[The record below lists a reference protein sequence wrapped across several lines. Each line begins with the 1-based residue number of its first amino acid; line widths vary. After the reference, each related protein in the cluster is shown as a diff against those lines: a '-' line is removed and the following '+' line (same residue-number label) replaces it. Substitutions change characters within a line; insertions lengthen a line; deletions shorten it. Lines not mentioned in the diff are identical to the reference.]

1 MGWMNKLFGSEEEVG
16 PEEAHRRTLEAE
28 KADEGGKAPAKKAP
42 AKKAASS
49 EHEHAE
55 HEPAAKKAAAVPAP
69 RAAAAAAPHAHAP
82 VQSGSP
88 THPTVS
94 KGTGKTLEHDQMLT
108 VHILTHVPE
117 HSPREDDPHYHLFEQ
132 AKARLKRQGMWKC
145 IIDDDLC
152 DGEPELHHT
161 HVEFSQINQVDE
173 KKIMQAL
180 GLHFETD
187 EDFQKWAESPGNL
200 EVLCANHHRAHYGIH
215 VIPGP
220 LWEALRFHKTGT
232 GPAAEFV
239 PADKVDAAAAGTGDD
254 EKPPAKTAAKKAAK

>member
-1 MGWMNKLFGSEEEVG
+1 MGWMSKLFGSEEEIG
-16 PEEAHRRTLEAE
+16 PEEAHRRAE
-28 KADEGGKAPAKKAP
+28 SEKKSEG
-42 AKKAASS
+42 
-49 EHEHAE
+49 AE
-55 HEPAAKKAAAVPAP
+55 RHTAAKKTAAKKTAAKADKDDDDKPAARKTVPAP
-69 RAAAAAAPHAHAP
+69 REAHSHEPAR
-82 VQSGSP
+82 SGSP

-94 KGTGKTLEHDQMLT
+94 KATGKTLEHDQMLT
-108 VHILTHVPE
+108 VHVLTHVPE

-152 DGEPELHHT
+152 DGQPELHHT

-232 GPAAEFV
+232 GPAAEFLS
-239 PADKVDAAAAGTGDD
+239 ADEAEARQDALDD
-254 EKPPAKTAAKKAAK
+254 DDKPAAKKAAK

>member
-1 MGWMNKLFGSEEEVG
+1 MGWMSKLFGSEEEIG
-16 PEEAHRRTLEAE
+16 PEEAHRRAASEKKTEEAE
-28 KADEGGKAPAKKAP
+28 HTPAKKTA
-42 AKKAASS
+42 AKKTAAK
-49 EHEHAE
+49 ADDKDDAK
-55 HEPAAKKAAAVPAP
+55 PAAKKTVPAP
-69 RAAAAAAPHAHAP
+69 RAAAKEP
-82 VQSGSP
+82 QRTSSP
-88 THPTVS
+88 AHPTVS
-94 KGTGKTLEHDQMLT
+94 KATGKTLEHDQMLT
-108 VHILTHVPE
+108 VHVLTHVPE

-132 AKARLKRQGMWKC
+132 AKSRLKRQGMWKC

-152 DGEPELHHT
+152 EGEPELHHT

-180 GLHFETD
+180 GLHFDTD

-232 GPAAEFV
+232 GPAAEFLSNDEV
-239 PADKVDAAAAGTGDD
+239 KAREDGQADDA
-254 EKPPAKTAAKKAAK
+254 KPAAKKAAKS

>member
-1 MGWMNKLFGSEEEVG
+1 MGWMSKLFGSEEEVG
-16 PEEAHRRTLEAE
+16 PEEAHRRAQEAGKGQGE
-28 KADEGGKAPAKKAP
+28 KAPAKKAP
-42 AKKAASS
+42 AKKTAASS
-49 EHEHAE
+49 E
-55 HEPAAKKAAAVPAP
+55 HEPAAKKAVPAP
-69 RAAAAAAPHAHAP
+69 RAAAPHAHEPAR
-82 VQSGSP
+82 SGSP

-94 KGTGKTLEHDQMLT
+94 KGTGMTLEHDQMLT
-108 VHILTHVPE
+108 VHVLTHVPE

-132 AKARLKRQGMWKC
+132 AKSRLKRQGMWKC

-232 GPAAEFV
+232 GPAAEFLSADDAKAREEAQSAGGDKK
-239 PADKVDAAAAGTGDD
+239 PA
-254 EKPPAKTAAKKAAK
+254 AKTAAKKVAK

>member
-1 MGWMNKLFGSEEEVG
+1 MGWMSKLFGSEEEVG
-16 PEEAHRRTLEAE
+16 PEEAHRRAVEAE
-28 KADEGGKAPAKKAP
+28 KESKDSAKKAP

-49 EHEHAE
+49 EHAEHA
-55 HEPAAKKAAAVPAP
+55 PAAKKTAAAAVPAP
-69 RAAAAAAPHAHAP
+69 RAAASHSHEPAR
-82 VQSGSP
+82 SGSP

-94 KGTGKTLEHDQMLT
+94 RATGKTLEHDQMLT
-108 VHILTHVPE
+108 VHVLTHVPE

-232 GPAAEFV
+232 GPAAEFI
-239 PADKVDAAAAGTGDD
+239 PADKVDEVTAGGSGDD
-254 EKPPAKTAAKKAAK
+254 EKPAAKKAAAKKVAK

>member
-1 MGWMNKLFGSEEEVG
+1 MGWMSKLFGSEEEIG
-16 PEEAHRRTLEAE
+16 PEEAHRRAE
-28 KADEGGKAPAKKAP
+28 SEKKAEGAEHHTAAKKTAAKKTAAKADKDDDDK
-42 AKKAASS
+42 
-49 EHEHAE
+49 
-55 HEPAAKKAAAVPAP
+55 PAAKKVPAP
-69 RAAAAAAPHAHAP
+69 RGGASHDHEP
-82 VQSGSP
+82 SRTGSP

-94 KGTGKTLEHDQMLT
+94 KATGKTLEHDQMLT
-108 VHILTHVPE
+108 VHVLTHVPE

-152 DGEPELHHT
+152 EGDPELHHT

-180 GLHFETD
+180 GLHFDTD

-232 GPAAEFV
+232 GPAAEFLS
-239 PADKVDAAAAGTGDD
+239 ADEAEARQDAMDD
-254 EKPPAKTAAKKAAK
+254 DDAKPAAKKAAK

>member
-1 MGWMNKLFGSEEEVG
+1 MGWMSKLFGSEEEIG
-16 PEEAHRRTLEAE
+16 PEEAHRRAAE
-28 KADEGGKAPAKKAP
+28 SHKSEDAKPAAKKAP
-42 AKKAASS
+42 AKKA
-49 EHEHAE
+49 
-55 HEPAAKKAAAVPAP
+55 VPAP
-69 RAAAAAAPHAHAP
+69 RAAAHSHEPA
-82 VQSGSP
+82 QSGSP

-145 IIDDDLC
+145 IIGDDLC

-173 KKIMQAL
+173 KKIQEAL

-239 PADKVDAAAAGTGDD
+239 PADKVDAAAAGSGDD
-254 EKPPAKTAAKKAAK
+254 EKPPAKAAKKAVAKK

>member
-1 MGWMNKLFGSEEEVG
+1 MGWMSKLFNSEEEVG
-16 PEEAHRRTLEAE
+16 PEEAHRRAEEAHKAEAE
-28 KADEGGKAPAKKAP
+28 EKAPAKKTA
-42 AKKAASS
+42 AKKA
-49 EHEHAE
+49 AE
-55 HEPAAKKAAAVPAP
+55 HEPAKASSSSSTAAKKTAAAVPAP
-69 RAAAAAAPHAHAP
+69 RAAASHTHEPA
-82 VQSGSP
+82 QSGSP

-145 IIDDDLC
+145 IINDDLC

-173 KKIMQAL
+173 KKIMEAL
-180 GLHFETD
+180 GLHFDTD

-239 PADKVDAAAAGTGDD
+239 PADKVDDVKDKDD
-254 EKPPAKTAAKKAAK
+254 DKPAAKKAAK

>member
-1 MGWMNKLFGSEEEVG
+1 MGWMSKLFGSEEEIG
-16 PEEAHRRTLEAE
+16 PEEAHRRAAVGRRRPRGEHHRA
-28 KADEGGKAPAKKAP
+28 AKKTA
-42 AKKAASS
+42 AKKTAAR
-49 EHEHAE
+49 ADKDDDDK
-55 HEPAAKKAAAVPAP
+55 PAAKKAVPAP
-69 RAAAAAAPHAHAP
+69 RAAAHSHEPART
-82 VQSGSP
+82 GSP

-94 KGTGKTLEHDQMLT
+94 RATGKTLAHDQMLT

-145 IIDDDLC
+145 IINDDLC

-180 GLHFETD
+180 GLHFDTD

-232 GPAAEFV
+232 GPAAEFI
-239 PADKVDAAAAGTGDD
+239 PADGVEAASAGLGED
-254 EKPPAKTAAKKAAK
+254 EKPAAKRAVK